1 MRTVFFYLTLAA
13 TLLAG
18 CHASADGKKTEAGA
32 EADTLKYVALSFDDG
47 PNTTIT
53 PRILD
58 LMEKYEVTGSFF
70 VIGQH
75 ITEESAAVMKRAC
88 DMGCEIQNHS
98 LTHSMMTQLTVAQM
112 KEEVERTS
120 QLIEQYTGT
129 RPTLFRPPY
138 INVNQTMHD
147 SIPLIFICGEGSQ
160 DWEPTVSAEQRAA
173 HMLETAADGLI
184 YLLHDFEGNEA
195 TVQALDSVIPALK
208 ARGFAF
214 TTVSGLFKA
223 KGITPAKGILYTN
236 VLQKE

>member
-13 TLLAG
+13 ILLAG

-112 KEEVERTS
+112 NEEVERTS

-147 SIPLIFICGEGSQ
+147 SIPLIFICGEGCQ

-184 YLLHDFEGNEA
+184 YLLHDFEDNEA
-195 TVQALDSVIPALK
+195 TVQALDSVIPGCLRAPHRFPACK
-208 ARGFAF
+208 RYGRGHRLRHHR
-214 TTVSGLFKA
+214 GGQHHDLR
-223 KGITPAKGILYTN
+223 
-236 VLQKE
+236 